1 MLSCWSAARLGVT
14 LMMQDLIL
22 EGLPR
27 LADRKQGG
35 RVSDARADDGIL
47 ALFMPLIE
55 NSAALIAVYDP
66 DDRLRYANS
75 AFREAL
81 FIDPD
86 NLSTWEG
93 MMRRNY
99 DARRG
104 TIIETDDID
113 TWLASAMSRRGKLPT
128 RSFESDLHDGRWL
141 WITETV
147 APNNWSLFV
156 GTDVTDLGTAGRKLR
171 TDRDFAIK
179 ASHTDELTGISN
191 RRHIMMILENLIA
204 RKPSAHQPVGC
215 ACLFDIDH
223 FKLIN
228 DTFGHQAGDQVLV
241 EFTQAMRGAIRLR
254 DGFGRVGGEEFLLIM
269 PATSLSQGE
278 TVLERVFETVR
289 HLSPIPASPNHA
301 VTFSGGLTEIR
312 LVDTAETVYSRCD
325 AALYAAKSGG
335 RDRLITRV

>member
-1 MLSCWSAARLGVT
+1 MVWNLDLELLPKLLDNHRDEGVS
-14 LMMQDLIL
+14 Q
-22 EGLPR
+22 
-27 LADRKQGG
+27 
-35 RVSDARADDGIL
+35 ARADEEVL
-47 ALFMPLIE
+47 ASFSRLIE
-55 NSAALIAVYDP
+55 NSAVLIAVYDP

-75 AFREAL
+75 ASREAL

-86 NLSTWEG
+86 DLSTWEG

-99 DARRG
+99 AARRG
-104 TIIETDDID
+104 TIIETDDIEA
-113 TWLASAMSRRGKLPT
+113 WLASAMSRRGKLPT

-171 TDRDFAIK
+171 TDRDVAIK

-191 RRHIMMILENLIA
+191 RRHIMLMLESLIA
-204 RKPSAHQPVGC
+204 RQPSAQQSVGC
-215 ACLFDIDH
+215 ACLVDIDH

-241 EFTQAMRGAIRLR
+241 EFAQAVRGAIRLR

-269 PATSLSQGE
+269 PATSLPQGE
-278 TVLERVFETVR
+278 TVLDRVFDTVR
-289 HLSPIPASPNHA
+289 HLAPIPASPNHA

-312 LVDTAETVYSRCD
+312 LADTAETVYSRCD